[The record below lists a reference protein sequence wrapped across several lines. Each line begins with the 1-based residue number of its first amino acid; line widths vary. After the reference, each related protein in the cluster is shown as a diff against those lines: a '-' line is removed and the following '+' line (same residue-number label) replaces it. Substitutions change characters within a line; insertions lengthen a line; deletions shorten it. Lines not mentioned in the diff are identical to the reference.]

1 MRRDLA
7 ERFDAC
13 VLIVGA
19 MAALSVTVSAFIV
32 AIGGVLR
39 FAGLI

>member
-13 VLIVGA
+13 ILIVGA
-19 MAALSVTVSAFIV
+19 MAALSVTLSGLIV
-32 AIGGVLR
+32 AMGGVLR

>member
-7 ERFDAC
+7 EGFDAC
-13 VLIVGA
+13 VLIGGA
-19 MAALSVTVSAFIV
+19 MAALGVTVSAFIV
-32 AIGGVLR
+32 AIGGALR